1 MKLLRKKNGQWLTVS
16 LAVGGLLLRA
26 NSLQVSAQEPAGD
39 LEEDQLTSGL
49 DFLADPVGVS
59 DTESAEPVDLKGLE
73 EAGEGQ
79 TGYSEGTWQE
89 FEYSQDH
96 DEPGSALPESFSEDL
111 TPSRPNEG
119 LTAENKEDQ
128 SIPPA
133 QEDQT
138 SGQEAQVQ
146 ESVNEEADHKDREAE
161 VRGENQYSASYE
173 DQKSTDLNQADWQ
186 EADASNLA
194 RPGTTVKVPVELETE
209 NPADQARDQ
218 SVSYRSDQ
226 VNLQQTWSDGY
237 RGQGQ
242 VVAIIDSGL
251 YVDHDAFA
259 PLSDLDQALYQTEEE
274 LNQAKAA
281 AGIDYGRWFNN
292 KVIFGHNYND
302 VNDNLSEVAQAS
314 HGTHVSDS
322 AVGNTPQALDIGTE
336 VNPAS
341 RYNVHGVAPEA
352 QLMFMRVFSDVNGAG
367 TSEYLYVQAIED
379 AVALGAS
386 SINLSLGAVAGSQY
400 ESSGALERAIA
411 QARRQGVSVVIAA
424 GNENSFGDGHSK
436 PRAQHPDYGVVGTP
450 STSRDSISVAAFESD
465 WLVNDVMNLV
475 DQDGQVTSLPY
486 TIVANGG
493 EATLETPAYAGQAFA
508 YEHVGLGTPSELL
521 GVDLTGKFALISRGQ
536 ITFTEKAQFARQA
549 GAAGVVIYNNVND
562 GTTVNMGIEDL
573 EGYPIIGVTYDVG
586 QVLIDNQESH
596 LLSFTGEK
604 LRFKNPN
611 AGQPSNFTS
620 WGLTADGELKP
631 DLAAPG
637 GNIYGAVNNNEY
649 QSMSGTSMASPHV
662 AGAVALLNQRL
673 PDLYPGLEGEE
684 LSSLVKAL
692 LMSSAR
698 PHYNTERGAF
708 TSPRQQ
714 GAGLIDVDNALS
726 SGVYLTGLDNYPSI
740 SLRNV
745 GDRFEFDIK
754 VYNISNEDKLLN
766 ITSHLT
772 TDAVEDSI
780 LGKVFALEPRH
791 LKDIPEGQVLV
802 PAHSHEIVTISIDA
816 REFAQT
822 LSRDMP
828 NGYFLEG
835 YVSFGTSQDPLLASI
850 PFVGFRGDFANLD
863 VVEKPVY
870 DFDFDMTTDYS
881 DTPFYFVDLSNSTT
895 TPNFTT
901 LITNQGNYLLN
912 LGLDTIA
919 SLDSDEEVTL
929 AISPDND
936 GSKDFLGFK
945 GVFLRNYEDFRASVY
960 ALNDLGEAELVWV
973 SQPAWGIKNYF
984 GGTPFSPKSSF
995 VLSSIWEGQDFWG
1008 RPVADGLYRYDITV
1022 RSQVPGSLTQ
1032 LLSFNVHV
1040 SRTKPRASGADFDED
1055 TRLLTLREVENVYPG
1070 LNPYRTRIMIGN
1082 PPDSRLLSLGLI
1094 QDTRLAIYLN
1104 GHGNHSFTIPDQVD
1118 LFAVNAYLHLEDYAG
1133 NISVTLLSDILHGQG
1148 GVVEFKL
1155 RDARTG
1161 QDLTGMGLRV
1171 RIRDEEGNIVEGHRL
1186 QGLNNQNVRRLP
1198 YGAYTAEVFLMNEEY
1213 LDLVNEPVQTF
1224 FVTEDNSWQEVEF
1237 LVNLV
1242 EQVDVRIELNQPLPA
1257 GGAIYLVDGLGQATL
1272 VPQTSYVN
1280 TVHQV
1285 RVRAGDY
1292 VLRVQLPEG
1301 YVSDQ
1306 NGQQVIVDSTQNVLV
1321 VEVRREEVDKSD
1333 LGQLIDYARGVDQS
1347 QLEFVDQF
1355 LLNIVL
1361 EDAVAVYEN
1370 PDALQRDVDYQTA
1383 GLRATLE
1390 RLNLLDT
1397 LAEDRAVAK
1406 ERVSELTLLSEAEV
1420 LAYNDQID
1428 LADSREAIARVVSEA
1443 KDLQAERQAQLEAVE
1458 TLARVKDQAS
1468 SQINDLEALD
1478 ENRKNQYLEAI
1489 ASAESVEAVTTLVSA
1504 ALEENEQ
1511 AKAEAERQ
1519 AQLNQAKQVALDEL
1533 RQLENLPEDQSRE
1546 FARRIEAADN
1556 LENVQAILAEARQA
1570 DELAQE
1576 RLENERLEQLL
1587 AQQALATSKDL
1598 ARRVVD
1604 QLSELSD
1611 QETSRFLYQVEAA
1624 TTPEEV
1630 NAVIESA
1637 LKANN
1642 DALLANQEA
1651 EKAALQAQ
1659 LEAQAEAARQREA
1672 DLQAQLEAQAEAARQ
1687 READLQAKLDQAIQA
1702 LKDLLSRTH
1711 EDEPS
1716 PSEGTPK
1723 PSDPQGQNPDQVDP
1737 GKIGDDDKEREDDE
1751 SIPDDSSPEESYSR
1765 EGETSVDSVYDFIAP
1780 VFEWVLRNNE
1790 VKPDPEEE
1798 DDKEGQEGSGTTDTD
1813 QVTPDPTNS
1822 DVDTTSPGESGSQ
1835 DQDSNSGT
1843 DEGANPTVEV
1853 PSPEAPDVEEPS
1865 EGSLDPDD
1873 QEGAEDPSLE
1883 TPKVDSPEV
1892 KKDLGE
1898 VDLPT
1903 RPDEARDLSQANS
1916 LDKKVPGSDQEGRQ
1930 TVFTNSWQGKK
1941 DPSQNKTNLS
1951 QESQKPTQDKQTKA
1965 LPNQDKQALPK
1976 TATGTWILGLFG
1988 LTNLVGGLFAG
1999 KKKKG

>member
-1 MKLLRKKNGQWLTVS
+1 M
-16 LAVGGLLLRA
+16 
-26 NSLQVSAQEPAGD
+26 
-39 LEEDQLTSGL
+39 
-49 DFLADPVGVS
+49 
-59 DTESAEPVDLKGLE
+59 
-73 EAGEGQ
+73 
-79 TGYSEGTWQE
+79 
-89 FEYSQDH
+89 
-96 DEPGSALPESFSEDL
+96 
-111 TPSRPNEG
+111 
-119 LTAENKEDQ
+119 
-128 SIPPA
+128 
-133 QEDQT
+133 
-138 SGQEAQVQ
+138 
-146 ESVNEEADHKDREAE
+146 
-161 VRGENQYSASYE
+161 
-173 DQKSTDLNQADWQ
+173 
-186 EADASNLA
+186 
-194 RPGTTVKVPVELETE
+194 
-209 NPADQARDQ
+209 
-218 SVSYRSDQ
+218 
-226 VNLQQTWSDGY
+226 
-237 RGQGQ
+237 
-242 VVAIIDSGL
+242 
-251 YVDHDAFA
+251 
-259 PLSDLDQALYQTEEE
+259 
-274 LNQAKAA
+274 
-281 AGIDYGRWFNN
+281 
-292 KVIFGHNYND
+292 
-302 VNDNLSEVAQAS
+302 
-314 HGTHVSDS
+314 
-322 AVGNTPQALDIGTE
+322 
-336 VNPAS
+336 
-341 RYNVHGVAPEA
+341 
-352 QLMFMRVFSDVNGAG
+352 
-367 TSEYLYVQAIED
+367 
-379 AVALGAS
+379 
-386 SINLSLGAVAGSQY
+386 
-400 ESSGALERAIA
+400 
-411 QARRQGVSVVIAA
+411 
-424 GNENSFGDGHSK
+424 
-436 PRAQHPDYGVVGTP
+436 
-450 STSRDSISVAAFESD
+450 
-465 WLVNDVMNLV
+465 
-475 DQDGQVTSLPY
+475 
-486 TIVANGG
+486 
-493 EATLETPAYAGQAFA
+493 
-508 YEHVGLGTPSELL
+508 
-521 GVDLTGKFALISRGQ
+521 
-536 ITFTEKAQFARQA
+536 
-549 GAAGVVIYNNVND
+549 
-562 GTTVNMGIEDL
+562 
-573 EGYPIIGVTYDVG
+573 
-586 QVLIDNQESH
+586 
-596 LLSFTGEK
+596 
-604 LRFKNPN
+604 
-611 AGQPSNFTS
+611 
-620 WGLTADGELKP
+620 
-631 DLAAPG
+631 
-637 GNIYGAVNNNEY
+637 
-649 QSMSGTSMASPHV
+649 
-662 AGAVALLNQRL
+662 
-673 PDLYPGLEGEE
+673 
-684 LSSLVKAL
+684 
-692 LMSSAR
+692 
-698 PHYNTERGAF
+698 
-708 TSPRQQ
+708 
-714 GAGLIDVDNALS
+714 
-726 SGVYLTGLDNYPSI
+726 
-740 SLRNV
+740 
-745 GDRFEFDIK
+745 
-754 VYNISNEDKLLN
+754 
-766 ITSHLT
+766 
-772 TDAVEDSI
+772 
-780 LGKVFALEPRH
+780 
-791 LKDIPEGQVLV
+791 
-802 PAHSHEIVTISIDA
+802 
-816 REFAQT
+816 
-822 LSRDMP
+822 
-828 NGYFLEG
+828 
-835 YVSFGTSQDPLLASI
+835 
-850 PFVGFRGDFANLD
+850 
-863 VVEKPVY
+863 
-870 DFDFDMTTDYS
+870 
-881 DTPFYFVDLSNSTT
+881 
-895 TPNFTT
+895 
-901 LITNQGNYLLN
+901 
-912 LGLDTIA
+912 
-919 SLDSDEEVTL
+919 
-929 AISPDND
+929 
-936 GSKDFLGFK
+936 
-945 GVFLRNYEDFRASVY
+945 RNYEDFRASVY
-960 ALNDLGEAELVWV
+960 ALNDLGEAELVWI

-1008 RPVADGLYRYDITV
+1008 RPVADGLYRYDVTV

-1040 SRTKPRASGADFDED
+1040 SRTKPRASGADFDEG

-1133 NISVTLLSDILHGQG
+1133 NTSVTLLSDILHGQA

-1224 FVTEDNSWQEVEF
+1224 IVTEDNSWQQVEF

-1242 EQVDVRIELNQPLPA
+1242 EQVDVRVELNQPLPA
-1257 GGAIYLVDGLGQATL
+1257 GGAIYLVDGLGQAIL

-1306 NGQQVIVDSTQNVLV
+1306 NGQQVTVDSTQNVLV

-1347 QLEFVDQF
+1347 QLEFVDQY
-1355 LLNIVL
+1355 LLNTVL
-1361 EDAVAVYEN
+1361 RRAESVYED
-1370 PDALQRDVDYQTA
+1370 PDALQQDVDYMTA
-1383 GLRATLE
+1383 GLRGTLE
-1390 RLNLLDT
+1390 RLNLLDA

-1406 ERVSELTLLSEAEV
+1406 DRVSELTLLSEAEV
-1420 LAYNDQID
+1420 LAYKDQID

-1443 KDLQAERQAQLEAVE
+1443 EDLQAERQAQLEAAE
-1458 TLARVKDQAS
+1458 ALARVKDQAS
-1468 SQINDLEALD
+1468 SQINDLQALD

-1489 ASAESVEAVTTLVSA
+1489 AGAESVEAVTSLVTA

-1533 RQLENLPEDQSRE
+1533 RQLENLPEDQSRD

-1556 LENVQAILAEARQA
+1556 LENIQAILAEARQA

-1598 ARRVVD
+1598 ARRLVD
-1604 QLSELSD
+1604 QLSELSI
-1611 QETSRFLYQVEAA
+1611 QETSRFLNQVEAA

-1672 DLQAQLEAQAEAARQ
+1672 ELQAQLEAQAEAARQREAELQAQLEAQLEVARQREAELQAQLEAQAEAARQ

-1813 QVTPDPTNS
+1813 QVTPNPTNS

-1853 PSPEAPDVEEPS
+1853 PSPEAPDVEEAS

-1976 TATGTWILGLFG
+1976 TATGTWTLGLFG

>member
-16 LAVGGLLLRA
+16 LAVSGLLLGA
-26 NSLQVSAQEPAGD
+26 NSLQVSAQDPAGD

-59 DTESAEPVDLKGLE
+59 DTDSAESVELRGLE
-73 EAGEGQ
+73 EALEEETDNG
-79 TGYSEGTWQE
+79 EGTWQE
-89 FEYSQDH
+89 FEYDQGY
-96 DEPGSALPESFSEDL
+96 DEPGSALPESFREGL
-111 TPSRPNEG
+111 KPSRPNEG
-119 LTAENKEDQ
+119 LTAEDKEDQ
-128 SIPPA
+128 SSPSA
-133 QEDQT
+133 QEVQT

-146 ESVNEEADHKDREAE
+146 ESVNGEADRKDREAE
-161 VRGENQYSASYE
+161 ARSENQDSASYE
-173 DQKSTDLNQADWQ
+173 DQKSSDPNQVDWQ
-186 EADASNLA
+186 ENGATDLA
-194 RPGTTVKVPVELETE
+194 RVGTTVLSPVEVETE

-218 SVSYRSDQ
+218 LVSYRSDQ

-259 PLSDLDQALYQTEEE
+259 PLSDPDQALYRTEEE

-302 VNDNLSEVAQAS
+302 VNDNLSELAQAS

-336 VNPAS
+336 ANPAS

-400 ESSGALERAIA
+400 ETSGALERAIA

-562 GTTVNMGIEDL
+562 GTTVNMGIEGL

-611 AGQPSNFTS
+611 AGQPTNFTS

-637 GNIYGAVNNNEY
+637 GNIYGAVNNNDY

-714 GAGLIDVDNALS
+714 GAGLIDVDNALN

-835 YVSFGTSQDPLLASI
+835 FVSFGTSQDPLLASI

-881 DTPFYFVDLSNSTT
+881 DTPFYFVDLSNNTT

-936 GSKDFLGFK
+936 GSKDFLGFN

-1022 RSQVPGSLTQ
+1022 RSQVPGSLNQ
-1032 LLSFNVHV
+1032 LLSFNIHV

-1082 PPDSRLLSLGLI
+1082 PPDSRLLSLGLV
-1094 QDTRLAIYLN
+1094 QDTRPAIYLN

-1133 NISVTLLSDILHGQG
+1133 NTSVTLLSDILHGQG

-1155 RDARTG
+1155 TDARTG

-1186 QGLNNQNVRRLP
+1186 QGLNKQNVRRLP
-1198 YGAYTAEVFLMNEEY
+1198 YGAYTAEVFLMNDE
-1213 LDLVNEPVQTF
+1213 
-1224 FVTEDNSWQEVEF
+1224 
-1237 LVNLV
+1237 
-1242 EQVDVRIELNQPLPA
+1242 
-1257 GGAIYLVDGLGQATL
+1257 
-1272 VPQTSYVN
+1272 
-1280 TVHQV
+1280 
-1285 RVRAGDY
+1285 
-1292 VLRVQLPEG
+1292 
-1301 YVSDQ
+1301 
-1306 NGQQVIVDSTQNVLV
+1306 
-1321 VEVRREEVDKSD
+1321 
-1333 LGQLIDYARGVDQS
+1333 RGV
-1347 QLEFVDQF
+1347 F
-1355 LLNIVL
+1355 
-1361 EDAVAVYEN
+1361 
-1370 PDALQRDVDYQTA
+1370 
-1383 GLRATLE
+1383 
-1390 RLNLLDT
+1390 RL
-1397 LAEDRAVAK
+1397 
-1406 ERVSELTLLSEAEV
+1406 
-1420 LAYNDQID
+1420 
-1428 LADSREAIARVVSEA
+1428 
-1443 KDLQAERQAQLEAVE
+1443 
-1458 TLARVKDQAS
+1458 
-1468 SQINDLEALD
+1468 
-1478 ENRKNQYLEAI
+1478 
-1489 ASAESVEAVTTLVSA
+1489 
-1504 ALEENEQ
+1504 
-1511 AKAEAERQ
+1511 
-1519 AQLNQAKQVALDEL
+1519 
-1533 RQLENLPEDQSRE
+1533 
-1546 FARRIEAADN
+1546 
-1556 LENVQAILAEARQA
+1556 
-1570 DELAQE
+1570 
-1576 RLENERLEQLL
+1576 
-1587 AQQALATSKDL
+1587 
-1598 ARRVVD
+1598 
-1604 QLSELSD
+1604 
-1611 QETSRFLYQVEAA
+1611 
-1624 TTPEEV
+1624 
-1630 NAVIESA
+1630 
-1637 LKANN
+1637 
-1642 DALLANQEA
+1642 
-1651 EKAALQAQ
+1651 
-1659 LEAQAEAARQREA
+1659 
-1672 DLQAQLEAQAEAARQ
+1672 
-1687 READLQAKLDQAIQA
+1687 
-1702 LKDLLSRTH
+1702 
-1711 EDEPS
+1711 
-1716 PSEGTPK
+1716 G
-1723 PSDPQGQNPDQVDP
+1723 
-1737 GKIGDDDKEREDDE
+1737 
-1751 SIPDDSSPEESYSR
+1751 
-1765 EGETSVDSVYDFIAP
+1765 
-1780 VFEWVLRNNE
+1780 
-1790 VKPDPEEE
+1790 
-1798 DDKEGQEGSGTTDTD
+1798 
-1813 QVTPDPTNS
+1813 
-1822 DVDTTSPGESGSQ
+1822 
-1835 DQDSNSGT
+1835 
-1843 DEGANPTVEV
+1843 
-1853 PSPEAPDVEEPS
+1853 
-1865 EGSLDPDD
+1865 
-1873 QEGAEDPSLE
+1873 
-1883 TPKVDSPEV
+1883 
-1892 KKDLGE
+1892 
-1898 VDLPT
+1898 
-1903 RPDEARDLSQANS
+1903 
-1916 LDKKVPGSDQEGRQ
+1916 
-1930 TVFTNSWQGKK
+1930 
-1941 DPSQNKTNLS
+1941 
-1951 QESQKPTQDKQTKA
+1951 
-1965 LPNQDKQALPK
+1965 
-1976 TATGTWILGLFG
+1976 
-1988 LTNLVGGLFAG
+1988 
-1999 KKKKG
+1999 